1 MGVFARLLRRSK
13 ATEEASTVEAQADT
27 PTAEPATEEAA
38 EAAEAKEP
46 AEVKA
51 DEAAEA
57 TAARSTAAESVETDG
72 DDSVEIP
79 KQQSADETA
88 DSEAGEG
95 ART

>member
-13 ATEEASTVEAQADT
+13 AAEEASTVEAQADT
-27 PTAEPATEEAA
+27 PTAEPVTEEAA
-38 EAAEAKEP
+38 AAAEAKEP
-46 AEVKA
+46 AETKA
-51 DEAAEA
+51 DEATES
-57 TAARSTAAESVETDG
+57 TAARSTAAESVETDA